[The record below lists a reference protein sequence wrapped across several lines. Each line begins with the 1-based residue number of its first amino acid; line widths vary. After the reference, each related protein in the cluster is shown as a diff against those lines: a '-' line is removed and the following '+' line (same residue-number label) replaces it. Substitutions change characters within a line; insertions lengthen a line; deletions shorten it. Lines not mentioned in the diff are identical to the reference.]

1 MPDAAASPS
10 PPTGTAEPTGTAA
23 PTGTTEPTGT
33 DEQRRPSVP
42 PAHGPSARPTGQP
55 GAGWRIRTARPDDAP
70 GVVALRSL
78 VHPYLVRGV
87 ASTRQ
92 MIAQPPPEEDWTA
105 WVAEADGLIV
115 GWASA
120 YRNTHTS
127 VPDFGDVSTLH
138 VHPEHRGRGVGTA
151 LLTAAL
157 DHLCSLRVRRVRTWV
172 QTGSLPYAHRHGFT
186 PSRELRYSALDL
198 RPAPPMPEPPAG
210 VRLLPLTGL
219 DPYQVH
225 LLDAAAA
232 VGEPGDVPVDATSY
246 SLWRSEC
253 WDNPGLDLAAGTV
266 AEVDGTLVALSLV
279 KRDGDRMWSDF
290 TATRPE
296 YRGRG
301 LARLTKQA
309 ALHRAAGRG
318 VRTAYTS
325 NDEANAPMLAV
336 NTRLGYRPVASAW
349 SCLRDLP

>member
-1 MPDAAASPS
+1 ML
-10 PPTGTAEPTGTAA
+10 
-23 PTGTTEPTGT
+23 
-33 DEQRRPSVP
+33 
-42 PAHGPSARPTGQP
+42 
-55 GAGWRIRTARPDDAP
+55 IRTARPDDAP

-92 MIAQPPPEEDWTA
+92 MIAQPPPEEKWTA
-105 WVAEADGLIV
+105 WVAEADGQIV

-120 YRNTHTS
+120 YRNTETS
-127 VPDFGDVSTLH
+127 VPDFGEVSLLH
-138 VHPEHRGRGVGTA
+138 VHPEHRGRGTGTA
-151 LLTAAL
+151 LLAAAL
-157 DHLCSLRVRRVRTWV
+157 AHLESLRIRRVRTWV
-172 QTGSLPYAHRHGFT
+172 RTGSLSYARRHGFT

-198 RPAPPMPEPPAG
+198 RPAPPLPEPPAG

-219 DPYQVH
+219 DPYQIY
-225 LLDAAAA
+225 LLDVAAAA
-232 VGEPGDVPVDATSY
+232 GEPGDVPVDATSY
-246 SLWRSEC
+246 AYWRFASWE
-253 WDNPGLDLAAGTV
+253 NPGLDRDASTV
-266 AEVDGTLVALSLV
+266 AETDGALVALSLV

-301 LARLTKQA
+301 LARLTKQT
-309 ALHRAAGRG
+309 ALHRAAGNG

-336 NTRLGYRPVASAW
+336 NERLGYRPVASGW
-349 SCLRDLP
+349 SCLRDLR